1 MFLSKI
7 WFILIALL
15 AGVAVT
21 IALVAPRPAVQ
32 KLAALEGQRL
42 DRAQYAAEQ
51 MLKVDAHKWI
61 DRVSKMGRDAII
73 AEALDAASRGSGEYT
88 VLHRTVTDRF
98 KALIPD
104 PAGGGI
110 ESLVAIDGKGRVVAR
125 IGDNEKEY
133 GDYVGGAEV
142 VADALRGFLSDD
154 VWGAGGKLRRVAAA
168 PVLSKSRD
176 RIVGAILVGAE
187 TGSGLADRLKKNLDV
202 DVALLLRG
210 KVVAATNYASGLG
223 PLPDLI
229 GAHSKEMQEVKRT
242 PALPLT
248 VGDDRLLAV
257 AAPFAGQAGQQQA
270 YYVLL
275 SKQPANSDLPALLS
289 NTSSDDL
296 KWGQF
301 PWVPLGGGIIGMIAI
316 GLFLQRY
323 EVEAPLRDLRR
334 ELKQLGH
341 GDIHKIHDGRYGGRF
356 GGLARDMNAV
366 IERFTH
372 APAPVSEIASKD
384 LNAILEPGR
393 PSQAFDLPGTES
405 SFRGNTPPPA
415 FAPPPASTFM
425 PPPPPTFAPPPPPSF
440 AQPTPFSAA
449 AVKNANS
456 AITRKSPPASSENS
470 FGGFSAGEF
479 SEDGHS
485 PAVLPFGSSGSD
497 TIGEGDETRVVG
509 PEGAAEEDGH
519 FRMVYEDFLTAKRQ
533 CGESLAGLTL
543 DKFKGKLHDNK
554 VALMSKHHCRTVR
567 FSVYI
572 KDGKAALKATP
583 VRD

>member
-73 AEALDAASRGSGEYT
+73 AEALDAASRGSGEYM
-88 VLHRTVTDRF
+88 VQHRTVSDRF

-104 PAGGGI
+104 PVGGGI
-110 ESLVAIDGKGRVVAR
+110 ETLVAVDNKGRVVAR
-125 IGDNEKEY
+125 MGDKDKEY

-176 RIVGAILVGAE
+176 RIVGAIYVGAE
-187 TGSGLADRLKKNLDV
+187 TGSALADRLKKNLDV

-210 KVVAATNYASGLG
+210 KVIAATNWASELG
-223 PLPDLI
+223 MLPDLVASH
-229 GAHSKEMQEVKRT
+229 GKEVHDVKRT
-242 PALPLT
+242 PALPLA
-248 VGDDRLLAV
+248 VGQDKLLAV

-275 SKQPANSDLPALLS
+275 GKQPANSDLGALLS

-301 PWVPLGGGIIGMIAI
+301 PWVALIAGLLVVIGV

-323 EVEAPLRDLRR
+323 EVEKPLSTLRRDLQ
-334 ELKQLGH
+334 QLGR
-341 GDIHKIHDGRYGGRF
+341 GDIFKIQDGHYGGRF
-356 GGLARDMNAV
+356 GGLARDMNAA

-372 APAPVSEIASKD
+372 APGPQSETHGKD
-384 LNAILEPGR
+384 LNAILDSAR
-393 PSQAFDLPGTES
+393 PSQAFDLPSAGS
-405 SFRGNTPPPA
+405 SFSGSTPPPA
-415 FAPPPASTFM
+415 FAPPPASTFV
-425 PPPPPTFAPPPPPSF
+425 PPPPPSFAPPPPPSF

-449 AVKNANS
+449 AVQG
-456 AITRKSPPASSENS
+456 ASSS
-470 FGGFSAGEF
+470 FGRKNPS
-479 SEDGHS
+479 SYNDGHYS
-485 PAVLPFGSSGSD
+485 PQPMPMGRSLTEDDA
-497 TIGEGDETRVVG
+497 DETRVVPG
-509 PEGAAEEDGH
+509 DEAEEEGH
-519 FRMVYEDFLTAKRQ
+519 FRMVYEDFLIAKRQ
-533 CGESLAGLTL
+533 CGESLAGLTV
-543 DKFKGKLHDNK
+543 D
-554 VALMSKHHCRTVR
+554 
-567 FSVYI
+567 
-572 KDGKAALKATP
+572 
-583 VRD
+583 